1 MKNLNF
7 ISHVLQVRIEVFLR
21 IFAMVIAL
29 LTLSTVVIDFGFSLS
44 AEEKN
49 IAMRIYNFSWWFYFI
64 VFTVRLGI
72 FFYKFRKASAGLT
85 ILTGLLIYLTLL
97 PRMFSVSPDGL
108 LYSVWWFLGH
118 LKTTIF
124 VISVFAVLDLSKSI
138 ISFLNRKTNPAL
150 MMATGFA
157 VIIFIGG
164 LLLLLPRSI
173 AAGANLSVV
182 DAFFVS
188 TSAVCVTG
196 LSPVDISTTFTIDGQ
211 LIILALIQIGGLGV
225 MTITSFFA
233 LFYMGNTNL
242 YSQLA
247 VKNMIGTDTWNSL
260 LSTLFYILGFTFAI
274 EMIGAAFIWLSV
286 HSTLG
291 MTMQEEVYFAIFH
304 SISAFCNAGFSTL
317 SNNLGNPSFMGIN
330 SLYVIISVLVIL
342 GGIGFPI
349 LMNLKCALF
358 YNVRRLFN
366 KDYRQYLRVTT
377 INTKIVLATTT
388 VLLVLS
394 TVAFALIE
402 WNGAFAGM
410 TTWEKI
416 VQSFFHAS
424 VPRTAG
430 FNSVDMGSFSNIG
443 ILVFMI
449 LMWIGGASQST
460 AGGIKVNTIAV
471 AWANF
476 MSVIRERKSVVV
488 LKCEVSQESV
498 QRATATVFASILVI
512 LLAFIILLATEPGLT
527 PKQLLFEVVS
537 AVGTVGS
544 SLNATAYLTTAGKII
559 VSLLM
564 FVGRVGLIVV
574 AMSFVKKKGQER
586 FSYPKDN
593 VIIN

>member
-1 MKNLNF
+1 
-7 ISHVLQVRIEVFLR
+7 
-21 IFAMVIAL
+21 MVIAL

-118 LKTTIF
+118 IKTTIF

-173 AAGANLSVV
+173 AAGVNLSVV

-196 LSPVDISTTFTIDGQ
+196 LSPVDISTTFTVDGQ

-247 VKNMIGTDTWNSL
+247 VKNIIGTDTWNSL

-286 HSTLG
+286 HSTLD
-291 MTMQEEVYFAIFH
+291 MTMQEEIYFAIFH
-304 SISAFCNAGFSTL
+304 SISAFCNAGFSTV
-317 SNNLGNPSFMGIN
+317 SNNLGNSSLMGIN
-330 SLYVIISVLVIL
+330 SLYVIISLLVIL

-358 YNVRRLFN
+358 HNVRRLFN
-366 KDYRQYLRVTT
+366 KDYRQHLRVTT
-377 INTKIVLATTT
+377 INTKIVLATTI

-476 MSVIRERKSVVV
+476 MSVIRERKSVVI
-488 LKCEVSQESV
+488 LKREVSQESV

-512 LLAFIILLATEPGLT
+512 LLAFIILLTTEPGLT

-537 AVGTVGS
+537 ALGTVGS
-544 SLNATAYLTTAGKII
+544 SLNATAYLSTAGKII

-586 FSYPKDN
+586 FCYPKDN

>member
-1 MKNLNF
+1 
-7 ISHVLQVRIEVFLR
+7 
-21 IFAMVIAL
+21 MVIAL

-260 LSTLFYILGFTFAI
+260 LSTLFYILGFTFSI

-286 HSTLG
+286 HSTLE

-377 INTKIVLATTT
+377 INTKIVLATT

-476 MSVIRERKSVVV
+476 MSVIRERKSVVI
-488 LKCEVSQESV
+488 LKREVSQESV

>member
-1 MKNLNF
+1 
-7 ISHVLQVRIEVFLR
+7 
-21 IFAMVIAL
+21 MVIAL

-488 LKCEVSQESV
+488 LKREVSQESV

>member
-260 LSTLFYILGFTFAI
+260 LSTLFYILGFTFSI

-488 LKCEVSQESV
+488 LKREVSQESV

>member
-1 MKNLNF
+1 MKNINF

-118 LKTTIF
+118 IKTTIF

-196 LSPVDISTTFTIDGQ
+196 LSPVDISTTFTVDGQ

-247 VKNMIGTDTWNSL
+247 VKNIIGTDTWNSL

-286 HSTLG
+286 HSTLD
-291 MTMQEEVYFAIFH
+291 MTMQEEIYFAIFH
-304 SISAFCNAGFSTL
+304 SISAFCNAGFSTV
-317 SNNLGNPSFMGIN
+317 SNNLGNSSLMGIN
-330 SLYVIISVLVIL
+330 SLYVIISLLVIL

-358 YNVRRLFN
+358 HNVRRLFN
-366 KDYRQYLRVTT
+366 KDYRQHLRVAT
-377 INTKIVLATTT
+377 INTKIVLATTI

-476 MSVIRERKSVVV
+476 MSVIRERKSVVI
-488 LKCEVSQESV
+488 LKREVSQESV

-512 LLAFIILLATEPGLT
+512 LLAFIILLTTEPGLT

-537 AVGTVGS
+537 ALGTVGS
-544 SLNATAYLTTAGKII
+544 SLNATAYLSTAGKII

-586 FSYPKDN
+586 FCYPKDN

>member
-49 IAMRIYNFSWWFYFI
+49 IAMRIYNFSWLFYFI

-286 HSTLG
+286 HSTLV

-476 MSVIRERKSVVV
+476 MSVIRERKSVVI
-488 LKCEVSQESV
+488 LKREVSQESV

>member
-1 MKNLNF
+1 
-7 ISHVLQVRIEVFLR
+7 
-21 IFAMVIAL
+21 MVIAL

-260 LSTLFYILGFTFAI
+260 LSTLFYILGFTFSI

-488 LKCEVSQESV
+488 LKREVSQESV

-512 LLAFIILLATEPGLT
+512 LLAFIILLATEPGLI

>member
-260 LSTLFYILGFTFAI
+260 LSTLFYILGFTFSI

-476 MSVIRERKSVVV
+476 MSVIRERKSVVI
-488 LKCEVSQESV
+488 LKREVSQESV

>member
-1 MKNLNF
+1 MKNINF

-118 LKTTIF
+118 IKTTIF

-196 LSPVDISTTFTIDGQ
+196 LSAVDISTTFTVDGQ

-247 VKNMIGTDTWNSL
+247 VKNIIGTDTWNSL

-286 HSTLG
+286 HSTLD
-291 MTMQEEVYFAIFH
+291 MTMQEEIYFAIFH
-304 SISAFCNAGFSTL
+304 SISAFCNAGFSTV
-317 SNNLGNPSFMGIN
+317 SNNLGNSSLMGIN
-330 SLYVIISVLVIL
+330 SLYVIISLLVIL

-358 YNVRRLFN
+358 HNVRRLFN
-366 KDYRQYLRVTT
+366 KDYRQHLRVTT
-377 INTKIVLATTT
+377 INTKIVLATTI

-476 MSVIRERKSVVV
+476 MSVIRERKSVVI
-488 LKCEVSQESV
+488 LKREVSQESV

-512 LLAFIILLATEPGLT
+512 LLAFIILLTTEPGLT

-537 AVGTVGS
+537 ALGTVGS
-544 SLNATAYLTTAGKII
+544 SLNATAYLSTAGKII

-586 FSYPKDN
+586 FCYPKDN

>member
-260 LSTLFYILGFTFAI
+260 LSTLFYILGFTFSI

-488 LKCEVSQESV
+488 LKREVSQESV

-559 VSLLM
+559 VSLLL

>member
-21 IFAMVIAL
+21 ILAMVIAL

-286 HSTLG
+286 HSTLD
-291 MTMQEEVYFAIFH
+291 MTMQEEIYFAIFH

-358 YNVRRLFN
+358 HNVRRLFN
-366 KDYRQYLRVTT
+366 KDYRQHLRVTT

-394 TVAFALIE
+394 TAAFVLIE

-476 MSVIRERKSVVV
+476 MSVIRERKSVVI
-488 LKCEVSQESV
+488 LKREVSQESV

-527 PKQLLFEVVS
+527 PKQLLFEVIS
-537 AVGTVGS
+537 ALGTVGS

-586 FSYPKDN
+586 FCYPKDN

>member
-1 MKNLNF
+1 MKNINF

-118 LKTTIF
+118 IKTTIF

-196 LSPVDISTTFTIDGQ
+196 LSPVDISTTFTVDGQ

-247 VKNMIGTDTWNSL
+247 VKNIIGTDTWNSL

-286 HSTLG
+286 HSTLD
-291 MTMQEEVYFAIFH
+291 MTMQEEIYFAIFH
-304 SISAFCNAGFSTL
+304 SISAFCNAGFSTV
-317 SNNLGNPSFMGIN
+317 SNNLGNSSLMGIN
-330 SLYVIISVLVIL
+330 SLYVIISLLVIL

-358 YNVRRLFN
+358 HNVRRLFN
-366 KDYRQYLRVTT
+366 KDYRQHLRVTT
-377 INTKIVLATTT
+377 INTKIVLATTI

-476 MSVIRERKSVVV
+476 MSVIRERKSVVI
-488 LKCEVSQESV
+488 LKREVSQESV

-527 PKQLLFEVVS
+527 QKQLLFEVVS

-586 FSYPKDN
+586 FCYPKDN

>member
-1 MKNLNF
+1 MKNINF

-118 LKTTIF
+118 IKTTIF

-173 AAGANLSVV
+173 AADANLSVV

-196 LSPVDISTTFTIDGQ
+196 LSPVDISTTFTVDGQ

-247 VKNMIGTDTWNSL
+247 VKNIIGTDTWNSL

-286 HSTLG
+286 HSTLD
-291 MTMQEEVYFAIFH
+291 MTMQEEIYFAIFH
-304 SISAFCNAGFSTL
+304 SISAFCNAGFSTV
-317 SNNLGNPSFMGIN
+317 SNNLGNSSLMGIN
-330 SLYVIISVLVIL
+330 SLYVIISLLVIL

-358 YNVRRLFN
+358 HNVRRLFN
-366 KDYRQYLRVTT
+366 KDYRQHLRVTT
-377 INTKIVLATTT
+377 INTKIVLATTI

-476 MSVIRERKSVVV
+476 MSVIRERKSVVI
-488 LKCEVSQESV
+488 LKREVSQESV

-512 LLAFIILLATEPGLT
+512 LLAFIILLTTEPGLT

-537 AVGTVGS
+537 ALGTVGS
-544 SLNATAYLTTAGKII
+544 SLNATAYLSTAGKII

-586 FSYPKDN
+586 FCYPKDN

>member
-1 MKNLNF
+1 
-7 ISHVLQVRIEVFLR
+7 
-21 IFAMVIAL
+21 MVIAL

-118 LKTTIF
+118 IKTTIF

-196 LSPVDISTTFTIDGQ
+196 LSPVDISTTFTVDGQ

-247 VKNMIGTDTWNSL
+247 VKNIIGTDTWNSL

-286 HSTLG
+286 HSTLD
-291 MTMQEEVYFAIFH
+291 MTMQEEIYFAIFH
-304 SISAFCNAGFSTL
+304 SISAFCNAGFSTV
-317 SNNLGNPSFMGIN
+317 SNNLGNSSLMGIN
-330 SLYVIISVLVIL
+330 SLYVIISLLVIL

-358 YNVRRLFN
+358 HNVRRLFN
-366 KDYRQYLRVTT
+366 KDYRQHLRVTT
-377 INTKIVLATTT
+377 INTKIVLATTI

-476 MSVIRERKSVVV
+476 MSVIRERKSVVI
-488 LKCEVSQESV
+488 LKREVSQESV

-512 LLAFIILLATEPGLT
+512 LLAFIILLTTEPGLT

-537 AVGTVGS
+537 ALGTVGS
-544 SLNATAYLTTAGKII
+544 SLNATAYLSTAGKII

-586 FSYPKDN
+586 FCYPKDN

>member
-7 ISHVLQVRIEVFLR
+7 ISHVLQVRIEAFLR

-49 IAMRIYNFSWWFYFI
+49 IAMRIYNFSWLFYFI

-488 LKCEVSQESV
+488 LKREVSQESV

>member
-21 IFAMVIAL
+21 VFAMVIAL
-29 LTLSTVVIDFGFSLS
+29 LTLSAVVIDFGFSLD
-44 AEEKN
+44 AEEKK
-49 IAMRIYNFSWWFYFI
+49 IALGIYNFSWWYYFI
-64 VFTVRLGI
+64 LFTVRLGV
-72 FFYKFRKASAGLT
+72 FFFRFRKASVAFT
-85 ILTGLLIYLTLL
+85 VFTGLLIYLTFL
-97 PRMFSVSPDGL
+97 PRAFTVSPDGFL
-108 LYSVWWFLGH
+108 APIWAFLGH
-118 LKTTIF
+118 IKTTIF
-124 VISVFAVLDLSKSI
+124 VISVFSVLDVSKAI

-286 HSTLG
+286 HSTLD
-291 MTMQEEVYFAIFH
+291 MTMQEEIYFAIFH

-358 YNVRRLFN
+358 HNVRRLFN
-366 KDYRQYLRVTT
+366 KDYRQHLRVTT

-394 TVAFALIE
+394 TAAFALIE

-476 MSVIRERKSVVV
+476 MSVIRERKSVVI
-488 LKCEVSQESV
+488 LKREVSQESV

-586 FSYPKDN
+586 FCYPKDN

>member
-118 LKTTIF
+118 IKTTIF

-196 LSPVDISTTFTIDGQ
+196 LSPVDISTTFTVDGQ

-247 VKNMIGTDTWNSL
+247 VKNIIGTDTWNSL

-286 HSTLG
+286 HSTLD
-291 MTMQEEVYFAIFH
+291 MTMQEEIYFAIFH
-304 SISAFCNAGFSTL
+304 SISAFCNAGFSTV
-317 SNNLGNPSFMGIN
+317 SNNLGNSSLMGIN
-330 SLYVIISVLVIL
+330 SLYVIISLLVIL

-358 YNVRRLFN
+358 HNVRRLFN
-366 KDYRQYLRVTT
+366 KDYRQHLRVTT
-377 INTKIVLATTT
+377 INTKIVLATTI

-476 MSVIRERKSVVV
+476 MSVIRERKSVVI
-488 LKCEVSQESV
+488 LKREVSQESV

-512 LLAFIILLATEPGLT
+512 LLAFIILLTTEPGLT

-537 AVGTVGS
+537 ALGTVGS
-544 SLNATAYLTTAGKII
+544 SLNATAYLSTAGKIV

-586 FSYPKDN
+586 FCYPKDN

>member
-1 MKNLNF
+1 
-7 ISHVLQVRIEVFLR
+7 
-21 IFAMVIAL
+21 MVIAL

-118 LKTTIF
+118 IKTTIF

-196 LSPVDISTTFTIDGQ
+196 LSPVDISTTFTVDGQ

-247 VKNMIGTDTWNSL
+247 VKNIIGTDTWNSL

-286 HSTLG
+286 HSTLD
-291 MTMQEEVYFAIFH
+291 MTMQEEIYFAIFH
-304 SISAFCNAGFSTL
+304 SISAFCNAGFSTV
-317 SNNLGNPSFMGIN
+317 SNNLGNSSLMGIN
-330 SLYVIISVLVIL
+330 SLYVIISLLVIL

-358 YNVRRLFN
+358 HNVRRLFN
-366 KDYRQYLRVTT
+366 KDYRQHLRVTT
-377 INTKIVLATTT
+377 INTKIVLATTI

-476 MSVIRERKSVVV
+476 MSVIRERKSVVI
-488 LKCEVSQESV
+488 LKREVSQESV

-527 PKQLLFEVVS
+527 QKQLLFEVVS

-586 FSYPKDN
+586 FCYPKDN

>member
-1 MKNLNF
+1 MKNINF

-118 LKTTIF
+118 IKTTIF

-196 LSPVDISTTFTIDGQ
+196 LSPVDISTTFTVDGQ

-247 VKNMIGTDTWNSL
+247 VKNIIGTDTWNSL

-286 HSTLG
+286 HSTLD
-291 MTMQEEVYFAIFH
+291 MTMQEEIYFAIFH
-304 SISAFCNAGFSTL
+304 SISAFCNAGFSTV
-317 SNNLGNPSFMGIN
+317 SNNLGNSSLMGIN
-330 SLYVIISVLVIL
+330 SLYVIISLLVIL

-358 YNVRRLFN
+358 HNVRRLFN
-366 KDYRQYLRVTT
+366 KDYRQHLRVTT
-377 INTKIVLATTT
+377 INTKIVLATTI

-476 MSVIRERKSVVV
+476 MSVIRERKSVVI
-488 LKCEVSQESV
+488 LKREVSQESV
-498 QRATATVFASILVI
+498 QRATATVFASILLI
-512 LLAFIILLATEPGLT
+512 LMAFIILLATEPGLT

-537 AVGTVGS
+537 ALGTVGS
-544 SLNATAYLTTAGKII
+544 SLNATAYLSTAGKII

-586 FSYPKDN
+586 FCYPKDN

>member
-260 LSTLFYILGFTFAI
+260 LSTLFYILGFTFSI

-286 HSTLG
+286 HSTLE

-377 INTKIVLATTT
+377 INTKIVLATT

-476 MSVIRERKSVVV
+476 MSVIRERKSVVI
-488 LKCEVSQESV
+488 LKREVSQESV

>member
-196 LSPVDISTTFTIDGQ
+196 LSPVDISTTFTVDGQ

-247 VKNMIGTDTWNSL
+247 VKNIIGTDTWNSL

-274 EMIGAAFIWLSV
+274 EMIGATFIWLSV
-286 HSTLG
+286 HSTLD
-291 MTMQEEVYFAIFH
+291 MTMQEEIYFAIFH
-304 SISAFCNAGFSTL
+304 SISAFCNAGFSTV
-317 SNNLGNPSFMGIN
+317 SNNLGNSSLMGIN
-330 SLYVIISVLVIL
+330 SLYVIISLLVIL

-358 YNVRRLFN
+358 HNVRRLFN
-366 KDYRQYLRVTT
+366 KDYRQHLRVTT
-377 INTKIVLATTT
+377 INTKIVLATTI

-476 MSVIRERKSVVV
+476 MSVIRERKSVVI
-488 LKCEVSQESV
+488 LKREVSQESV

-586 FSYPKDN
+586 FCYPKDN

>member
-29 LTLSTVVIDFGFSLS
+29 LTLSTVVIEFGFSLS

-260 LSTLFYILGFTFAI
+260 LSTLFYILGFTFSI

-488 LKCEVSQESV
+488 LKREVSQESV

>member
-7 ISHVLQVRIEVFLR
+7 ISHVLQVRIEFFLR
-21 IFAMVIAL
+21 ILAMVIAL

-286 HSTLG
+286 HSTLD
-291 MTMQEEVYFAIFH
+291 MTMQEEIYFAIFH

-358 YNVRRLFN
+358 HNVRRLFN
-366 KDYRQYLRVTT
+366 KDYRQHLRVTT

-394 TVAFALIE
+394 TAAFVLIE

-476 MSVIRERKSVVV
+476 MSVIRERKSVVI
-488 LKCEVSQESV
+488 LKREVSKESV

-527 PKQLLFEVVS
+527 PKQLLFEVIS
-537 AVGTVGS
+537 ALGTVGS

-586 FSYPKDN
+586 FCYPKDN

>member
-488 LKCEVSQESV
+488 LKREVSQDSV
-498 QRATATVFASILVI
+498 QRATETVFASILVR

-586 FSYPKDN
+586 FSYLKDN

>member
-260 LSTLFYILGFTFAI
+260 LSTLFYILGFIFSI

-476 MSVIRERKSVVV
+476 MSVIRERKSVVI
-488 LKCEVSQESV
+488 LKREVSQESV

>member
-1 MKNLNF
+1 M
-7 ISHVLQVRIEVFLR
+7 R

-118 LKTTIF
+118 IKTTIF

-196 LSPVDISTTFTIDGQ
+196 LSPVDISTTFTVDGQ

-247 VKNMIGTDTWNSL
+247 VKNIIGTDTWNSL

-286 HSTLG
+286 HSTLD
-291 MTMQEEVYFAIFH
+291 MTMQEEIYFAIFH
-304 SISAFCNAGFSTL
+304 SISAFCNAGFSTV
-317 SNNLGNPSFMGIN
+317 SNNLGNSSLMGIN
-330 SLYVIISVLVIL
+330 SLYVIISLLVIL

-358 YNVRRLFN
+358 HNVRRLFN
-366 KDYRQYLRVTT
+366 KDYRQHLRVTT
-377 INTKIVLATTT
+377 INTKIVLATTI

-476 MSVIRERKSVVV
+476 MSVIRERKSVVI
-488 LKCEVSQESV
+488 LKREVSQESV

-527 PKQLLFEVVS
+527 QKQLLFEVVS

-586 FSYPKDN
+586 FCYPKDN

>member
-1 MKNLNF
+1 M
-7 ISHVLQVRIEVFLR
+7 
-21 IFAMVIAL
+21 
-29 LTLSTVVIDFGFSLS
+29 
-44 AEEKN
+44 
-49 IAMRIYNFSWWFYFI
+49 
-64 VFTVRLGI
+64 
-72 FFYKFRKASAGLT
+72 
-85 ILTGLLIYLTLL
+85 
-97 PRMFSVSPDGL
+97 
-108 LYSVWWFLGH
+108 
-118 LKTTIF
+118 
-124 VISVFAVLDLSKSI
+124 
-138 ISFLNRKTNPAL
+138 
-150 MMATGFA
+150 
-157 VIIFIGG
+157 
-164 LLLLLPRSI
+164 
-173 AAGANLSVV
+173 
-182 DAFFVS
+182 
-188 TSAVCVTG
+188 
-196 LSPVDISTTFTIDGQ
+196 
-211 LIILALIQIGGLGV
+211 
-225 MTITSFFA
+225 
-233 LFYMGNTNL
+233 
-242 YSQLA
+242 
-247 VKNMIGTDTWNSL
+247 
-260 LSTLFYILGFTFAI
+260 
-274 EMIGAAFIWLSV
+274 
-286 HSTLG
+286 
-291 MTMQEEVYFAIFH
+291 
-304 SISAFCNAGFSTL
+304 
-317 SNNLGNPSFMGIN
+317 
-330 SLYVIISVLVIL
+330 
-342 GGIGFPI
+342 
-349 LMNLKCALF
+349 
-358 YNVRRLFN
+358 
-366 KDYRQYLRVTT
+366 
-377 INTKIVLATTT
+377 ATTT

-476 MSVIRERKSVVV
+476 MSVIRERKSVVI
-488 LKCEVSQESV
+488 LKREVSQESV

>member
-49 IAMRIYNFSWWFYFI
+49 IAMRIYNFSWLFYFI

-286 HSTLG
+286 HSTLV

-488 LKCEVSQESV
+488 LKREVSQESV

>member
-138 ISFLNRKTNPAL
+138 ISFINRKTNPAL

-173 AAGANLSVV
+173 AVGANLSVV

-317 SNNLGNPSFMGIN
+317 SNNLGNSSFMGIN

-476 MSVIRERKSVVV
+476 MSVIRERKSVVI
-488 LKCEVSQESV
+488 LKREVSQESV

-527 PKQLLFEVVS
+527 PKQLLFEVIS
-537 AVGTVGS
+537 ALGTVGS

>member
-1 MKNLNF
+1 MKNINF

-118 LKTTIF
+118 IKTTIF

-196 LSPVDISTTFTIDGQ
+196 LSPVDISTTFTVDGQ

-247 VKNMIGTDTWNSL
+247 VKNIIGTDTWNSL

-286 HSTLG
+286 HSTLD
-291 MTMQEEVYFAIFH
+291 MTMQEEIYFAIFH
-304 SISAFCNAGFSTL
+304 SISAFCNAGFSTV
-317 SNNLGNPSFMGIN
+317 SNNLGNSSLMGIN
-330 SLYVIISVLVIL
+330 SLYVIISLLVIL

-358 YNVRRLFN
+358 HNVRRLFN
-366 KDYRQYLRVTT
+366 KDYRQHLRVTT
-377 INTKIVLATTT
+377 INTKIVLATTI

-394 TVAFALIE
+394 TMAFALIE

-476 MSVIRERKSVVV
+476 MSVIRERKSVVI
-488 LKCEVSQESV
+488 LKREVSQESV

-512 LLAFIILLATEPGLT
+512 LLAFIILLTTEPGLT

-537 AVGTVGS
+537 ALGTVGS
-544 SLNATAYLTTAGKII
+544 SLNATAYLSTAGKII

-586 FSYPKDN
+586 FCYPKDN

>member
-1 MKNLNF
+1 MKNLSF

-29 LTLSTVVIDFGFSLS
+29 LTLSTVVIEFGFSLS

-488 LKCEVSQESV
+488 LKREVSQESV

-574 AMSFVKKKGQER
+574 AMSVVKKKGQER

>member
-7 ISHVLQVRIEVFLR
+7 ISHVLQVRIEAFLR

-488 LKCEVSQESV
+488 LKREVSQESV

>member
-488 LKCEVSQESV
+488 LKREVSQESV

-574 AMSFVKKKGQER
+574 AMSFVKKKGSGEIQL
-586 FSYPKDN
+586 P
-593 VIIN
+593 

>member
-1 MKNLNF
+1 MKNINF

-118 LKTTIF
+118 IKTTIF

-196 LSPVDISTTFTIDGQ
+196 LSPVDISTTFTVDGQ

-247 VKNMIGTDTWNSL
+247 VKNIIGTDTWNSL

-286 HSTLG
+286 HSTLD
-291 MTMQEEVYFAIFH
+291 MTMQEEIYFAIFH

-358 YNVRRLFN
+358 HNVRRLFN
-366 KDYRQYLRVTT
+366 KDYRQHLRVTT

-394 TVAFALIE
+394 TAAFVLIE

-476 MSVIRERKSVVV
+476 MSVIRERKSVVI
-488 LKCEVSQESV
+488 LKREVSQESV

-527 PKQLLFEVVS
+527 PKQLLFEVIS
-537 AVGTVGS
+537 ALGTVGS

-586 FSYPKDN
+586 FCYPKDN

>member
-488 LKCEVSQESV
+488 LKREVSQESV

-586 FSYPKDN
+586 FSYLKDN

>member
-7 ISHVLQVRIEVFLR
+7 ISHVLQVRIEAFLR

-286 HSTLG
+286 HSTLV

-488 LKCEVSQESV
+488 LKREVSQESV

>member
-1 MKNLNF
+1 
-7 ISHVLQVRIEVFLR
+7 
-21 IFAMVIAL
+21 MVIAL

-164 LLLLLPRSI
+164 FLLLLPRSI

-476 MSVIRERKSVVV
+476 MSVIRERKSVVI
-488 LKCEVSQESV
+488 LKREVSQESV

>member
-260 LSTLFYILGFTFAI
+260 LSTLFYILGFTFSI

-342 GGIGFPI
+342 GGIGFQI

-476 MSVIRERKSVVV
+476 MSVIRERKSVVI
-488 LKCEVSQESV
+488 LKREVSQESV

>member
-21 IFAMVIAL
+21 IFEMVIAL

-260 LSTLFYILGFTFAI
+260 LSTLFYILGFTFSI

-476 MSVIRERKSVVV
+476 MSVIRERKSVVI
-488 LKCEVSQESV
+488 LKREVSQESV

>member
-1 MKNLNF
+1 
-7 ISHVLQVRIEVFLR
+7 
-21 IFAMVIAL
+21 
-29 LTLSTVVIDFGFSLS
+29 
-44 AEEKN
+44 
-49 IAMRIYNFSWWFYFI
+49 
-64 VFTVRLGI
+64 
-72 FFYKFRKASAGLT
+72 
-85 ILTGLLIYLTLL
+85 
-97 PRMFSVSPDGL
+97 MFSVSPDGL

-488 LKCEVSQESV
+488 LKREVSQESV